1 MTNEELEHRL
11 IQAEDDIKT
20 LFGKTNKFSTE
31 MATVTTK
38 LDNMLVTLG
47 ELKESVNRISTRPSR
62 LWDKLIF
69 GIIGSAAT
77 VVGSAITQILN

>member
-47 ELKESVNRISTRPSR
+47 ELKESVNRLDNRPSQ
-62 LWDKLIF
+62 LWDKLVF
-69 GIIGSAAT
+69 GVIGAIAAAIGSAIA
-77 VVGSAITQILN
+77 ANFL